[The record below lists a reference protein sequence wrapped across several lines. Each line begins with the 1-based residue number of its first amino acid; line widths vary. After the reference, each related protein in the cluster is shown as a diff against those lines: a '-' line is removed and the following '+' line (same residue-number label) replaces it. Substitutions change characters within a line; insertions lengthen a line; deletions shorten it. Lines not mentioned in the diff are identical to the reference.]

1 IYVRRVITM
10 APPLLLILSGVNLT
24 NALVWSQV
32 ILSFGIAFALVPLL
46 LFTSNK
52 SLMGELVNHRMT
64 TWIGWGIT
72 TIVIALNLFLI
83 IQTFIF

>member
-1 IYVRRVITM
+1 
-10 APPLLLILSGVNLT
+10 SGVNLS

-32 ILSFGIAFALVPLL
+32 VLSFGISFALIPLL

-52 SLMGELVNHRMT
+52 ELMGGLVNHRFT

-72 TIVIALNLFLI
+72 AIVIALNLFLI
-83 IQTFIF
+83 VQTFI